1 MALMGKFFSR
11 KSIFKPSPAQM
22 VVSYIV
28 LGLWAFVALF
38 PLYWLL
44 TTAFKAPIDVQ
55 TGPKYI
61 PWLQFQPTLAAWDY
75 LLNDPSAGN
84 VIARPLLNTFNI
96 GITSAFISLALGTAT
111 AYALLRFQYQ
121 VKVGYI
127 LSFLGCFIGFMPLTG
142 AGLTWYFALAIVLV
156 IFLVI
161 MQTIGRRFKS
171 AMRNNDIAFWLVSQ
185 RMLPPIA
192 VIIPLYI
199 MFQQL
204 HMLDSPIT
212 LIICYSAINFPL
224 GVWFM
229 RDYLENIPIELEE
242 SAFIDG
248 ASRYQ
253 VLAEIV
259 LPLAAPALVATYLII
274 LVFAWNEYTL
284 ALFLS
289 FGPNSQT
296 MPLLVT
302 AQNATR
308 GPQWWNIS
316 VLVVV
321 MIFPLIAAA
330 VALERFIARGLL
342 VGAVKS

>member
-1 MALMGKFFSR
+1 MS
-11 KSIFKPSPAQM
+11 
-22 VVSYIV
+22 SYIL
-28 LGLWAFVALF
+28 LGIWTIVALF

-44 TTAFKAPIDVQ
+44 ITAFKAPVDVDN
-55 TGPKYI
+55 GPKFI
-61 PWLQFQPTLAAWDY
+61 PYVDFQPTLAAWDY

-84 VIARPLLNTFNI
+84 IIVHPFTNTLI
-96 GITSAFISLALGTAT
+96 VGTMSALISLALGTSA
-111 AYALLRFQYQ
+111 AYALMRFKYEI
-121 VKVGYI
+121 KVGYI
-127 LSFLGCFIGFMPLTG
+127 FSGILCLLIFIALTSVG
-142 AGLTWYFALAIVLV
+142 MVWYLALVIVLA

-161 MQTIGRRFKS
+161 AQTIGRRFKRS
-171 AMRNNDIAFWLVSQ
+171 MKNDDISFWLVSQ
-185 RMLPPIA
+185 RMLPPVA
-192 VIIPLYI
+192 VIIPIYL

-204 HMLDSPIT
+204 RMLDNPLT
-212 LIICYSAINFPL
+212 LVICYSAINFPL

-253 VLAEIV
+253 VLAHIV
-259 LPLAAPALVATYLII
+259 LPLAAPALVATFLII

-289 FGPNSQT
+289 AGPRSQT

-321 MIFPLIAAA
+321 MIAPLLGAAL
-330 VALERFIARGLL
+330 ALERFIAKGLL

>member
-1 MALMGKFFSR
+1 MALIKNFFTP
-11 KSIFKPSPAQM
+11 KNIFKPSRGQM
-22 VVSYIV
+22 LVSYIL
-28 LGLWAFVALF
+28 LGLWTIVALF
-38 PLYWLL
+38 PLYWLFI
-44 TTAFKAPIDVQ
+44 TAFKAPIDVQ
-55 TGPKYI
+55 NGPKYI
-61 PWLQFQPTLAAWDY
+61 PFIQFQPTLAAWDY

-84 VIARPLLNTFNI
+84 IIVHPLWNTFNI
-96 GITSAFISLALGTAT
+96 GVISALISLALGSAS

-127 LSFLGCFIGFMPLTG
+127 LSVLGCLILFIILTG
-142 AGLTWYFALAIVLV
+142 AGLSWYIAVAIVVV

-161 MQTIGRRFKS
+161 AQTIRHRFRS
-171 AMRNNDIAFWLVSQ
+171 AMRNNDIAFWLISQ

-229 RDYLENIPIELEE
+229 RDYLENIPLELEE

-248 ASRYQ
+248 ASRYD
-253 VLAEIV
+253 VLIHIV
-259 LPLAAPALVATYLII
+259 LPLAAPALVATFLII

-321 MIFPLIAAA
+321 MIAPLILAAI
-330 VALERFIARGLL
+330 ALERFIAKGLL

>member
-1 MALMGKFFSR
+1 V
-11 KSIFKPSPAQM
+11 I
-22 VVSYIV
+22 
-28 LGLWAFVALF
+28 ALF

-44 TTAFKAPIDVQ
+44 TTAFKSPADVAN
-55 TGPKYI
+55 GPKFI
-61 PWLQFQPTLAAWDY
+61 PWVDFQPTLTAWDY

-84 VIARPLLNTFNI
+84 VIIHPLINTAAV
-96 GITSAFISLALGTAT
+96 GISSAFISLVLGAAA
-111 AYALLRFQYQ
+111 AYALMRFHYEI
-121 VKVGYI
+121 KVGYI
-127 LSFLGCFIGFMPLTG
+127 FSAIGCLLIFIFLTG
-142 AGLTWYFALAIVLV
+142 AGLLWYFALIISAAIYL
-156 IFLVI
+156 LLL
-161 MQTIGRRFKS
+161 QTLGRRFRRSMK
-171 AMRNNDIAFWLVSQ
+171 NNDISFWLISQ
-185 RMLPPIA
+185 RMLPPVA
-192 VIIPLYI
+192 VIIPIYI

-204 HMLDSPIT
+204 KMLDSPVT
-212 LIICYSAINFPL
+212 LVICYCAANFPL
-224 GVWFM
+224 AVWFM

-253 VLAEIV
+253 MLWYVV
-259 LPLAAPALVATYLII
+259 VPLAAPGLVATFLII

-289 FGPNSQT
+289 AGPRSQT

-321 MIFPLIAAA
+321 MILPLIAAA
-330 VALERFIARGLL
+330 IALERFIAKGLL

>member
-1 MALMGKFFSR
+1 MFKKFFANSGPFR
-11 KSIFKPSPAQM
+11 VSPGWLTI
-22 VVSYIV
+22 SYILLAIWTV
-28 LGLWAFVALF
+28 IALF

-44 TTAFKAPIDVQ
+44 TTAFKAPADVDN
-55 TGPKYI
+55 GPKFI
-61 PWLQFQPTLAAWDY
+61 PWVDFQPTTAAWDY

-84 VIARPLLNTFNI
+84 IIAHPYLNTVVV
-96 GITSAFISLALGTAT
+96 GTTSAFISLVLGASA
-111 AYALLRFQYQ
+111 AYALMRFKYEI
-121 VKVGYI
+121 KVGYI
-127 LSFLGCFIGFMPLTG
+127 FSAIGCLLLFILLTSS
-142 AGLTWYFALAIVLV
+142 GLLWYLAAVIALAI
-156 IFLVI
+156 FLLI
-161 MQTIGRRFKS
+161 TQTVGRRFRRSMK
-171 AMRNNDIAFWLVSQ
+171 NNDISFWLISQ
-185 RMLPPIA
+185 RMLPPVA
-192 VIIPLYI
+192 VIIPIYI

-204 HMLDSPIT
+204 KMLDSPIT
-212 LIICYSAINFPL
+212 LIICYCAVNFPL

-253 VLAEIV
+253 VLTNIV
-259 LPLAAPALVATYLII
+259 VPLAAPALVATFLII

-289 FGPNSQT
+289 AGPRSQT

-321 MIFPLIAAA
+321 MIIPLIAAA
-330 VALERFIARGLL
+330 IVLERFIAKGLL

>member
-1 MALMGKFFSR
+1 M
-11 KSIFKPSPAQM
+11 FKKLFVPSTPFR
-22 VVSYIV
+22 VSTGWLTVSYILLAIWTLIV
-28 LGLWAFVALF
+28 LF

-44 TTAFKAPIDVQ
+44 ITAFKSPGDVNN
-55 TGPKYI
+55 GPKFI
-61 PWLQFQPTLAAWDY
+61 PFVDFQPNLDAWNY
-75 LLNDPSAGN
+75 LLADPTSGN
-84 VIARPLLNTFNI
+84 IVSRPYLNTVAV
-96 GITSAFISLALGTAT
+96 GVTSAVVSLILGSAA
-111 AYALLRFQYQ
+111 AYALMRFQYEL
-121 VKVGYI
+121 KVGYI
-127 LSFLGCFIGFMPLTG
+127 VSVILCLVIFILL
-142 AGLTWYFALAIVLV
+142 AISGLQWYLALLIALAIF
-156 IFLVI
+156 FLI
-161 MQTIGRRFKS
+161 TQTIGRRFRRSMK
-171 AMRNNDIAFWLVSQ
+171 NNDISFWLISQ
-185 RMLPPIA
+185 RMLPPVA
-192 VIIPLYI
+192 VIIPIYV

-204 HMLDSPIT
+204 KMLDNPIT
-212 LIICYSAINFPL
+212 LIICYCAVNFPL

-242 SAFIDG
+242 SAFIDV

-253 VLAEIV
+253 VLTNIV
-259 LPLAAPALVATYLII
+259 VPLAAPALVATFLII

-289 FGPNSQT
+289 AGPRSQT

-321 MIFPLIAAA
+321 MIIPLIAAA
-330 VALERFIARGLL
+330 IVLERFIAKGLL

>member
-1 MALMGKFFSR
+1 MNRLFNSSNPFR
-11 KSIFKPSPAQM
+11 LSPGRLLG
-22 VVSYIV
+22 SYLV
-28 LGLWAFVALF
+28 LGIWTLVVLF
-38 PLYWLL
+38 PLFWLV
-44 TTAFKAPIDVQ
+44 TTAFKSPADVDQ
-55 TGPKYI
+55 GPKFLPFVDY
-61 PWLQFQPTLAAWDY
+61 QPTLDAWNY
-75 LLNDPSAGN
+75 LLADPTSGN
-84 VIARPLLNTFNI
+84 IVSRPYLNTFI
-96 GITSAFISLALGTAT
+96 VGTTSAFLSLLLGSTA
-111 AYALLRFQYQ
+111 AYALMRFQYQ
-121 VKVGYI
+121 LKVGYI
-127 LSFLGCFIGFMPLTG
+127 FSAILCLLLFIGLF
-142 AGLTWYFALAIVLV
+142 AASISGLLSLIIAVVTYIV
-156 IFLVI
+156 II
-161 MQTIGRRFKS
+161 QTVGRRFRRSMK
-171 AMRNNDIAFWLVSQ
+171 NNDIAFWLISQ
-185 RMLPPIA
+185 RMLPPVA
-192 VIIPLYI
+192 VIIPIYI

-204 HMLDSPIT
+204 KMLDNPVT
-212 LIICYSAINFPL
+212 LIICYCAINFPL

-253 VLAEIV
+253 VLSHIV
-259 LPLAAPALVATYLII
+259 LPLAAPGLVATFLII

-289 FGPNSQT
+289 GAKSQT

-316 VLVVV
+316 VLVLL
-321 MIFPLIAAA
+321 MIAPLLVAA

>member
-1 MALMGKFFSR
+1 MLKKYFANS
-11 KSIFKPSPAQM
+11 SPFRVAPGWAM
-22 VVSYIV
+22 ISYLF
-28 LGLWAFVALF
+28 LGLWAVVALF
-38 PLYWLL
+38 PLYWLFI
-44 TTAFKAPIDVQ
+44 TAFKAPVDVDN
-55 TGPKYI
+55 GPKFLPYVD
-61 PWLQFQPTLAAWDY
+61 FQPTLAAWDY

-84 VIARPLLNTFNI
+84 IISHPLINTVAI
-96 GITSAFISLALGTAT
+96 GTMSAFISLVLGAAA
-111 AYALLRFQYQ
+111 AYALMRFEYQ
-121 VKVGYI
+121 IKVGYI
-127 LSFLGCFIGFMPLTG
+127 FSAILCVLIFIALTSSG
-142 AGLTWYFALAIVLV
+142 MLWYLALIIVIAIYIV
-156 IFLVI
+156 II
-161 MQTIGRRFKS
+161 QTMGRRFKRS
-171 AMRNNDIAFWLVSQ
+171 MRNNDISFWLVSQ

-192 VIIPLYI
+192 VIIPIYI

-204 HMLDSPIT
+204 RMLDNPLT
-212 LIICYSAINFPL
+212 LVICYSAINFPL

-253 VLAEIV
+253 VLWHIV
-259 LPLAAPALVATYLII
+259 LPLAAPALVATFLII

-289 FGPNSQT
+289 AGPRSQT

-321 MIFPLIAAA
+321 MIAPLVLAAL
-330 VALERFIARGLL
+330 ALERFIAKGLL